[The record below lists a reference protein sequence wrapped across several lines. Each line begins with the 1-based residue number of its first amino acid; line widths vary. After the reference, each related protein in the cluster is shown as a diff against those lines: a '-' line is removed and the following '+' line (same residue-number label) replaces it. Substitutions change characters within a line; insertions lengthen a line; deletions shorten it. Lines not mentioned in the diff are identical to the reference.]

1 MRRVLFIFTWLT
13 LGALPAVAQ
22 NSLYADP
29 RAFRQGDLLTII
41 LAERTAAQRE
51 SNYEQAANTKLGGAA
66 AVSGSLG
73 GRFGLDATF
82 VHEGKSRNETLQRD
96 LLTGTVTAIVVGVD
110 TTGNLLI
117 EGERRLNVNG
127 VTHLMRISGLVRPL
141 RQHGVFL
148 PDCAGT
154 DRIPPERRPH
164 AQVFPT
170 GLLYTPRRT
179 GTPWRSNCLGYTINR
194 ERPCVAVLFGLD

>member
-141 RQHGVFL
+141 DVRYDNTVFSYQIAQARIEYHQSDGL
-148 PDCAGT
+148 TRKFFRPGFFTRLGALVLLGAAIAWGT
-154 DRIPPERRPH
+154 
-164 AQVFPT
+164 Q
-170 GLLYTPRRT
+170 
-179 GTPWRSNCLGYTINR
+179 
-194 ERPCVAVLFGLD
+194 